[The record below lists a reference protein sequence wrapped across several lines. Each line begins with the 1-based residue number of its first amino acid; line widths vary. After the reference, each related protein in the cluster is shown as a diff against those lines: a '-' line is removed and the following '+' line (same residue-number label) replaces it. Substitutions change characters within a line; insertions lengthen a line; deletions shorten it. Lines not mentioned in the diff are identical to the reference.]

1 MIKMIN
7 LTVNDDNQNIRVDF
21 FISSIKKDI
30 SRSKIKILIEKGFL
44 KINNIKILEPSK
56 KIKLNDKIQLEL
68 PESKKL
74 EIKPYKYKLNI
85 VYEDNDILVINK
97 PSGLVVHPGAGNTD
111 NTLVNALIHYD
122 KKNLSSLNGELR
134 PGIVHRIDKDT
145 SGLLVVAKNDF
156 AHAHLSKQ
164 FSEHTIERKYILLVW
179 GKLRPQAGKIKT
191 FITRS
196 SKNRQLMTVSLS
208 KGKFAI
214 TNYKTIELFENENS
228 PTLSLLECK
237 LETGRT
243 HQIRVHMTY
252 KGNPILGDR
261 SYKKKLKQLK
271 NIDEELNKI
280 ITKFNRQ
287 CLHAKSL
294 GFKHPI
300 TNKNLFFETEL
311 PKDINEIVQKL
322 RIIGNY

>member
-1 MIKMIN
+1 MIN
-7 LTVNDDNQNIRVDF
+7 LTVNDDNQNKRVDF

-56 KIKLNDKIQLEL
+56 RIKLNDKIQLEL

-311 PKDINEIVQKL
+311 PKDINEIVQKV